1 MGAHAAG
8 MRAMDATPFDAL
20 GGEAGVNKLVEA
32 FYDIMRAEEPALADL
47 HACDPDGRVEQAMR
61 DRFGLFLIGWLG
73 GPQEYVRRHGHP
85 RLRMRHNHIT
95 VDIAMRDAW
104 LRAMGKALDQSGVSG
119 PLRVLLD
126 KRFSDLADFMRNV
139 PE

>member
-1 MGAHAAG
+1 
-8 MRAMDATPFDAL
+8 MDATPYDAL
-20 GGEAGVNKLVEA
+20 GGEAGVSKLVEA

-47 HACDPDGRVEQAMR
+47 HTCDPSGRVEQAMQ
-61 DRFGLFLIGWLG
+61 DRFRFFLMGWLG
-73 GPQEYVRRHGHP
+73 GPPEYVKRHGHP
-85 RLRMRHNHIT
+85 RLRMRHNHVP

-104 LRAMGKALDQSGVSG
+104 LRAMGKALDQSGVAG

-139 PE
+139 AE